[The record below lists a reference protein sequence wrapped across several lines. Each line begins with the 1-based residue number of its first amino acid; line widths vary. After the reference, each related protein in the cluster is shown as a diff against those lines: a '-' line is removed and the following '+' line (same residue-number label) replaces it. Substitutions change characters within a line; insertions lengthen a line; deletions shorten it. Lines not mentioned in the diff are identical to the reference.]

1 MTRSYR
7 PPPEL
12 GVQVYA
18 PNQTSEMSD
27 VGVPA
32 TRPPAKLDIV
42 EEPVPRNPLVLPA
55 TIGIPD
61 EMAADEEMLVPNE
74 PGPSIESESRK
85 RER

>member
-1 MTRSYR
+1 MTSFYR

-12 GVQVYA
+12 GVPVYA
-18 PNQTSEMSD
+18 PNQAPEMSD

-32 TRPPAKLDIV
+32 TRPPAKPDIV

-61 EMAADEEMLVPNE
+61 EMAADEEMLEPNK
-74 PGPSIESESRK
+74 PDPSV
-85 RER
+85 